1 MPKRLLNVGC
11 NRTGDAPD
19 RVFLFD
25 AVSPAPYAHGSGIP
39 ISALPQTI
47 QDAVTVCRGINIQN
61 LWVDSLCIVQDD
73 GDDWSQEAGRMFD
86 VYLNSELTI
95 YAKQS
100 SNCNLGFLG
109 PQTYGSSG
117 WQRSVGTI
125 VAPKFLDSTDEL
137 LLRTGE
143 LDYDTRRY
151 PLDTRGWSLQE
162 LIAPNR
168 RLIFTGREMIWSCN
182 GYRVSETMT
191 ESDLPYRGAY
201 ELHQFKSKLCVD
213 QVDESEKEFPL
224 RAWEE
229 LIGEYSHRSLS
240 RETDKLSALSS
251 LAQLTSGSQVGIPG
265 FYVAGLWREN
275 FIPGLAWSLHRNGSE
290 HRRQCQ
296 YRAPTWSWA
305 SVDGPI
311 RYDYRKYANMRGTL
325 VAQNIDAR
333 VENVKCEPMSHY
345 DMTGSIAWAQA
356 DLIGMLAP
364 VNMIRLTKA
373 VAADHLDDRYL
384 VQGLSGDR
392 FRVDIDFGADLCW
405 RQLARSA
412 DICDIEDI
420 RVPKNFRVEEIT
432 TQNKIDSLQSK
443 IKDQWHSGDTQINI
457 NGGIKTL
464 NFTALSHLTSM
475 SVSNSPELKFLGFP
489 QLVFLEISNVTSLN
503 TLSIPELNEDSFTF
517 ISYDISSGTTP
528 TLDLNITNAPAL
540 TTINLQKSKF
550 LGNLNLF
557 SLHDQVSAF
566 KAMTIFSI
574 DTDSCVD
581 FSRAE
586 SVHDI
591 HFYKPSEFQS
601 RYRYNV
607 PLYNLT
613 SVGRLTMDNSPTAYS
628 SFGTTLS
635 TLAVQV
641 NDSVILANANDGAFI
656 THYEFDRIETI
667 HSDLNVT
674 SFSNLQVTFDGL
686 TQVGATLSLFN
697 NTNCTFTFD
706 QVSSVV
712 DLLMVD
718 NVDTML
724 PLFPK
729 LQNVDN
735 IYMRGYINTSTG
747 PNIFS
752 ALVLARGNVTIEAW
766 NEDFNCSKL
775 VSQWND
781 GLIHQLSCNG
791 TSNGISNAL
800 SPSLSNTPSNTTG
813 SSTLPPGA
821 LAGIGVGAGLFG
833 IGLIVAVAW
842 LLFHYKRRLNKL
854 ELAQRQEQT
863 TRANE
868 NPTETIA
875 PVVSGPHKTSG
886 IGIVREKPDD
896 SLIELPVPAVE
907 LPINDH

>member
-1 MPKRLLNVGC
+1 MNQISNSTTIDTRLESEIPFSAWHSDRRPYSDEYEDPCKHGLWTECRFLDKGVCSLIDLADSMCYGCRACGLIFRAVDFMLPHGINNKSNDVSIRAYCPGYPDSITFQVLQKGRHTGAFQLFRKPREEPLYPVVEPDARLNERKPTLKYSMDIISDTRTSEAFDRAMKWLSHCRANCTGCNRERDSSFMPKRLLNVGC

-117 WQRSVGTI
+117 WQRSLGTI
-125 VAPKFLDSTDEL
+125 VAPKFIDSTDEL

-229 LIGEYSHRSLS
+229 LIGEYSQRSLS

-251 LAQLTSGSQVGIPG
+251 LAQLASGSQVGIPG

-311 RYDYRKYANMRGTL
+311 RYDYRKYANMWGTL

-420 RVPKNFRVEEIT
+420 RVPEDFRVECYE
-432 TQNKIDSLQSK
+432 SL
-443 IKDQWHSGDTQINI
+443 
-457 NGGIKTL
+457 
-464 NFTALSHLTSM
+464 
-475 SVSNSPELKFLGFP
+475 
-489 QLVFLEISNVTSLN
+489 
-503 TLSIPELNEDSFTF
+503 
-517 ISYDISSGTTP
+517 
-528 TLDLNITNAPAL
+528 
-540 TTINLQKSKF
+540 LQFK
-550 LGNLNLF
+550 GN
-557 SLHDQVSAF
+557 
-566 KAMTIFSI
+566 
-574 DTDSCVD
+574 
-581 FSRAE
+581 
-586 SVHDI
+586 
-591 HFYKPSEFQS
+591 
-601 RYRYNV
+601 
-607 PLYNLT
+607 
-613 SVGRLTMDNSPTAYS
+613 
-628 SFGTTLS
+628 
-635 TLAVQV
+635 
-641 NDSVILANANDGAFI
+641 
-656 THYEFDRIETI
+656 
-667 HSDLNVT
+667 
-674 SFSNLQVTFDGL
+674 
-686 TQVGATLSLFN
+686 
-697 NTNCTFTFD
+697 
-706 QVSSVV
+706 
-712 DLLMVD
+712 
-718 NVDTML
+718 
-724 PLFPK
+724 
-729 LQNVDN
+729 
-735 IYMRGYINTSTG
+735 MR
-747 PNIFS
+747 
-752 ALVLARGNVTIEAW
+752 E
-766 NEDFNCSKL
+766 
-775 VSQWND
+775 
-781 GLIHQLSCNG
+781 
-791 TSNGISNAL
+791 
-800 SPSLSNTPSNTTG
+800 
-813 SSTLPPGA
+813 
-821 LAGIGVGAGLFG
+821 
-833 IGLIVAVAW
+833 
-842 LLFHYKRRLNKL
+842 
-854 ELAQRQEQT
+854 
-863 TRANE
+863 
-868 NPTETIA
+868 
-875 PVVSGPHKTSG
+875 
-886 IGIVREKPDD
+886 
-896 SLIELPVPAVE
+896 
-907 LPINDH
+907 